1 MSILVF
7 LTLNNMKTKTA
18 IFPGSF
24 DPFTKGHEYVV
35 RKALDVFDEVIIGIG
50 INTSKQYLF
59 DLEKKN
65 CAYSRNL

>member
-1 MSILVF
+1 
-7 LTLNNMKTKTA
+7 MKTKTA

-35 RKALDVFDEVIIGIG
+35 DKALDVFDEVVIGIG

-59 DLEKKN
+59 DLEKRIVHIQEIYK
-65 CAYSRNL
+65 